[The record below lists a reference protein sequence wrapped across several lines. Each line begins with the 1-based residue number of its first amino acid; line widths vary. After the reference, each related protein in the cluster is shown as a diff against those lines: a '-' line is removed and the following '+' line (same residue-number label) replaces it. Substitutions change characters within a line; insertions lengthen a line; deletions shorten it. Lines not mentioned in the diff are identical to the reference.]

1 MFKITDTYSCRARIG
16 AMTNCTIAPKTV
28 VIIATMNT
36 VLVIE
41 SLSHPNSVISRN
53 KLTQIKLYDP
63 RRRKWRKI
71 IRMFVNIFCCCCCC
85 YCCCFVVVL
94 CCCVNVAVLGL
105 VCVSTFLIVVVVVIV
120 APKCKL

>member
-1 MFKITDTYSCRARIG
+1 
-16 AMTNCTIAPKTV
+16 MTNCTIAPKTV
-28 VIIATMNT
+28 VTMATMNT

-63 RRRKWRKI
+63 RRRKWRRI
-71 IRMFVNIFCCCCCC
+71 IRMFVNIFCCC
-85 YCCCFVVVL
+85 YCCCFVVVIIFVVVL

-120 APKCKL
+120 APKGKL

>member
-1 MFKITDTYSCRARIG
+1 
-16 AMTNCTIAPKTV
+16 MTNCTIAPKTV
-28 VIIATMNT
+28 VTIATMNT

-41 SLSHPNSVISRN
+41 SLSHPYSVISRN

-63 RRRKWRKI
+63 RRRKWRRI
-71 IRMFVNIFCCCCCC
+71 IRMFVNIFCCCC
-85 YCCCFVVVL
+85 YCCCFVVVIIVVVVL

-120 APKCKL
+120 APKGKL